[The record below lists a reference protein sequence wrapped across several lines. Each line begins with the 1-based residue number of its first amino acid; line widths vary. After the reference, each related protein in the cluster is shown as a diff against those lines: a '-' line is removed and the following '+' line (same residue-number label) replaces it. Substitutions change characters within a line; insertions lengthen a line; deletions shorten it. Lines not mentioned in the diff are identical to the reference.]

1 MTGERLLLLATI
13 VFSIGLFG
21 ALARRHLVAVLLSI
35 ELMFNGAGLALVSV
49 AWASGHVTGRVVA
62 LFGIAVT
69 VSEVA
74 LGLALFLLADRIR
87 RTTTADDLSLLRG

>member
-21 ALARRHLVAVLLSI
+21 ALARRHVVAMLLSI

-49 AWASGHVTGRVVA
+49 AWTSGRVTGRVVA